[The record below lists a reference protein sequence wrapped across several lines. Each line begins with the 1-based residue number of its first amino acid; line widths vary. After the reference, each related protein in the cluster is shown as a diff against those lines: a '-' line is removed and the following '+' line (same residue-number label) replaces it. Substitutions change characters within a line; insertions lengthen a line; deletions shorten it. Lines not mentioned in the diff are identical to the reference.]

1 MSTGSYRDILKRVR
15 DELSDEERQQLLEE
29 LAKNAPT
36 SNGTDACKRS
46 LFDVLQ
52 DRGLIGFMH
61 DGPEDLSTNPR
72 HMEGFGQHAE

>member
-1 MSTGSYRDILKRVR
+1 MSTGSYRDILQRVR

-36 SNGTDACKRS
+36 TNGAAGSERS

-61 DGPEDLSTNPR
+61 EGPTDLSTNPR